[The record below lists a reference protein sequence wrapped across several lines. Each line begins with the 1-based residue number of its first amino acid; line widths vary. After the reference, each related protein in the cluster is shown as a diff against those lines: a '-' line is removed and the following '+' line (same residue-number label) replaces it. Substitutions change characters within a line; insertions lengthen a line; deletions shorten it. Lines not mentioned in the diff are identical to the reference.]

1 VFCDRSIDCKNI
13 SFSLDPLVPSNPEGP
28 WQKKVV
34 WPDNELGPSRAS
46 VLAGTEFAEIMFE
59 ADWIMKQLS
68 LGIQVQQISP
78 QLIQN
83 EMNYHPLL

>member
-1 VFCDRSIDCKNI
+1 MFCDRSIGCKNI

-34 WPDNELGPSRAS
+34 WPDNELGASRAS

-68 LGIQVQQISP
+68 LGIQVQQLSP
-78 QLIQN
+78 QLVQN
-83 EMNYHPLL
+83 EMTYHPLL